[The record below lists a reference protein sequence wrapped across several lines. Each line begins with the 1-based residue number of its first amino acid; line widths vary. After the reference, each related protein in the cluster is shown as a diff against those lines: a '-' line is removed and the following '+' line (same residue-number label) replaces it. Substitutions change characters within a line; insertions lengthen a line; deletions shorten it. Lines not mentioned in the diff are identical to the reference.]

1 MFVCFI
7 RGQMIRNR
15 ENHFARNS
23 RTDDTDHLRIVYRHR
38 FDPPNGLTISRK
50 RREHHPSL
58 SNSRRGARAR
68 PSVQRDRFHNDNVSI
83 LQQHSVKGASF
94 RKNRFRQHGMYS
106 LRAVHDLRDD

>member
-7 RGQMIRNR
+7 PGQMIRNR

-23 RTDDTDHLRIVYRHR
+23 RTDDIDHLRIVYRHR

-58 SNSRRGARAR
+58 SNSRRG
-68 PSVQRDRFHNDNVSI
+68 PGLGLRFKGTVFTTITCLSCSSI
-83 LQQHSVKGASF
+83 L
-94 RKNRFRQHGMYS
+94 
-106 LRAVHDLRDD
+106 